1 VTGRPGDGRDATG
14 LRVQGLSV
22 AFDGVSVLD
31 GVDLDVAPGEVVVL
45 LGPSGCGKST
55 LLRAVAGLESPT
67 GGRVSWDGEDLT
79 GVATHERGF
88 GLVFQDHAL
97 FGHRDVAG
105 NVEFGL
111 RVAGMPADQRAQR
124 VARALT
130 MVGLDGF
137 EGRRVDTLSGGEAQ
151 RVALARSLAAAPR
164 LLMLDEPLGSLDRS
178 LRERLTVE
186 LGVLLRRLGLAALH
200 VTHDHD
206 EAFALA
212 DRIAVLGDGRIDRIG
227 TPEEVWADPGTVH
240 AARCLGHEN
249 LVVLDDGG
257 ACPLGRLGTGPG
269 TVLLRADRL
278 SVGAVGEGVKAV
290 VAATLRRSGQPVAHV
305 LVGDLEVRVP
315 VDESGRDLRAYDEIG
330 LVVGDDAVVALADQR
345 PTRGPLGPTRRTL
358 PTRRNGPAPT

>member
-1 VTGRPGDGRDATG
+1 MTDRAAEQMTGSGTG
-14 LRVQGLSV
+14 LEIRDLSV
-22 AFDGVSVLD
+22 AFDGVPVLS
-31 GVDLDVAPGEVVVL
+31 GVDLTVEPGEVVVL

-55 LLRAVAGLESPT
+55 LLRAVAGLEQLTS
-67 GGRVSWDGEDLT
+67 GRVSWDGEDLT
-79 GVATHERGF
+79 GVPTHQRGF

-111 RVAGMPADQRAQR
+111 RVAGMAAEARAHR
-124 VARALT
+124 VARSLAL
-130 MVGLDGF
+130 VGLDGF

-178 LRERLTVE
+178 LRERLTAE

-212 DRIAVLGDGRIDRIG
+212 DRIAVLGADRVDRIG
-227 TPEEVWADPGTVH
+227 NPDEVWDDPGTVH

-249 LVVLDDGG
+249 MVTLDDAGG
-257 ACPLGRLGTGPG
+257 CALGRLGDGPG

-278 SVGAVGEGVKAV
+278 SVGSPDDGVAAV
-290 VAATLRRSGQPVAHV
+290 VAATVRRSGRTVARV
-305 LVGDLEVRVP
+305 VVADLEVRVP
-315 VDESGRDLRAYDEIG
+315 VDESMRDLRAGDPVG
-330 LVVGDDAVVALADQR
+330 LVMGHGAVVTL
-345 PTRGPLGPTRRTL
+345 RG
-358 PTRRNGPAPT
+358 